1 VGRLGRLD
9 LEWRR
14 FREVVEPAVEPLGV
28 GRSDLPEA
36 GAPPHRDE
44 EEEAPAHDP
53 EGLHE
58 LVGGRQVRQRL
69 VGHERVDLQRQAL
82 RARVVH
88 DLEQQ
93 ARLAEAPRGAQARVV
108 PADGQVEQLR
118 CLRAAVDELGL
129 ERFHLVVHDIGGPVG
144 LELAAAMPE
153 RVRSITVLNTV
164 IEVDGFRRPWMMEPF
179 ARRGIGEAW
188 LATMR
193 GPVFAQLMYYA
204 GVKDRS
210 AVSGAELAAYV
221 TLLKR
226 EDGGR
231 AFLRIMRGFER
242 TREKQ
247 ELYVA
252 TVGDSR
258 RPVQVVWGSGDPA
271 LPLKS
276 FGEQARAAAKVPE
289 IHALPGKHFLQEDC
303 APAIAD
309 RIADIA
315 DASLSDTKDH
325 DTSALRD

>member
-1 VGRLGRLD
+1 VSVA
-9 LEWRR
+9 
-14 FREVVEPAVEPLGV
+14 EVVERHRAAGRDFEAAGV
-28 GRSDLPEA
+28 QSFVREA
-36 GAPPHRDE
+36 GEGQAVLCMHGV
-44 EEEAPAHDP
+44 PASSFLYRKV
-53 EGLHE
+53 LHE
-58 LVGGRQVRQRL
+58 LAARGQR
-69 VGHERVDLQRQAL
+69 GIAFDLPGLGLA
-82 RARVVH
+82 AR
-88 DLEQQ
+88 
-93 ARLAEAPRGAQARVV
+93 
-108 PADGQVEQLR
+108 PADFDYTWTGLGRFAV
-118 CLRAAVDELGL
+118 AAVDELGL

-193 GPVFAQLMYYA
+193 GPAFAQLMYYA

-210 AVSGAELAAYV
+210 AVSGDELAAYV

>member
-1 VGRLGRLD
+1 MSVA
-9 LEWRR
+9 
-14 FREVVEPAVEPLGV
+14 EVVERHRAAGRDFEAAGV
-28 GRSDLPEA
+28 QSFVREA
-36 GAPPHRDE
+36 GEGQAVLCMHGV
-44 EEEAPAHDP
+44 PASSFLYRKV
-53 EGLHE
+53 LHE
-58 LVGGRQVRQRL
+58 LAARGLRGIAF
-69 VGHERVDLQRQAL
+69 DLPGLGLA
-82 RARVVH
+82 AR
-88 DLEQQ
+88 
-93 ARLAEAPRGAQARVV
+93 
-108 PADGQVEQLR
+108 PADFDYTWTGLGRFAV
-118 CLRAAVDELGL
+118 AAVDELGL

-315 DASLSDTKDH
+315 DASLSDTKNH
-325 DTSALRD
+325 DTSTLRD

>member
-1 VGRLGRLD
+1 
-9 LEWRR
+9 
-14 FREVVEPAVEPLGV
+14 
-28 GRSDLPEA
+28 
-36 GAPPHRDE
+36 
-44 EEEAPAHDP
+44 
-53 EGLHE
+53 
-58 LVGGRQVRQRL
+58 
-69 VGHERVDLQRQAL
+69 
-82 RARVVH
+82 
-88 DLEQQ
+88 
-93 ARLAEAPRGAQARVV
+93 
-108 PADGQVEQLR
+108 
-118 CLRAAVDELGL
+118 
-129 ERFHLVVHDIGGPVG
+129 
-144 LELAAAMPE
+144 
-153 RVRSITVLNTV
+153 
-164 IEVDGFRRPWMMEPF
+164 MEPF

-210 AVSGAELAAYV
+210 AVSGDELAAYV

-247 ELYVA
+247 ERYVA